1 MDFLFLLALL
11 WPVALLIAEWLDNDK
26 LHRPDHEAI
35 AKHEAFAARRRAQA
49 KWNWKTRR
57 YDR

>member
-1 MDFLFLLALL
+1 MDFLLLLALL
-11 WPVALLIAEWLDNDK
+11 WPVALLIAEWLDRP
-26 LHRPDHEAI
+26 HRPDRAAI
-35 AKHEAFAARRRAQA
+35 AKHEEFAARRRAQA